1 MEKTNFL
8 EERLQ
13 KQLEFIVEV
22 DKLKHIYRQTYL
34 ADGSRK
40 ENSVEHSWHLALM
53 ACLLAEHT
61 LVAEIDLLHTLK
73 MVLVHDLVEIDAG
86 DTYCYD
92 EQGALDKEEREKKA
106 AERIFNLLPAEQ
118 AQELWALW
126 EEFEAVS
133 TPEARYAAALDR
145 LQPLLLN
152 YASRGKSWQEHGVK
166 KSQALKRNAPI
177 ENSSSVLWAHAL
189 RILDQAVQKGFLAE

>member
-1 MEKTNFL
+1 LEKTNFL

-177 ENSSSVLWAHAL
+177 ENSSSVLWTHAL